1 MYGVPQGFINAP
13 IASAAAPMSNGF
25 KPTDGSNFSIQ
36 FADNSSTGFVISGST
51 SGSTNIAIDQEKV
64 QLRQQVQQLEQKI
77 DEAARVN
84 KQLFHHAQTLEH
96 EVNRLRGLSLA
107 KPDHPFTQKELK
119 LMLSKLH
126 PDKHDGKA
134 IYNEITR
141 KLVTLK

>member
-1 MYGVPQGFINAP
+1 MSGVPQGFINAP

-25 KPTDGSNFSIQ
+25 KPKDGNNFSIN
-36 FADNSSTGFVISGST
+36 FADNSSTGFVFTSST
-51 SGSTNIAIDQEKV
+51 AGSTNLVIDQEKV
-64 QLRQQVQQLEQKI
+64 QLRQKVQQLEQKI

-96 EVNRLRGLSLA
+96 EVNRLRSLSLA